1 MVAMLDLS
9 KARDWVQWLVPT
21 GIIACLMIIFV
32 PLPAVTMD
40 MLLAANITIA
50 IVVLLTTVY
59 VRTPLELSIFP
70 SLLLATTMM
79 RLALNIATTRLILTR
94 GAIDGELA
102 AGQVI
107 SSFGGFVAGNQIAV
121 GLIIFAIIVIVQFM
135 VITKGATRISEV
147 SARFA
152 LDGMPGKQMAID
164 AELNAGN
171 ITHEQATER
180 RNEVADHADFYGAMD
195 GASKFVRGDAIAGIL
210 ITVINI
216 IGGLFIGLSQG
227 MTVAQAGETFTRL
240 TIGDGL
246 VSQLPALLISVAA
259 GLLLTRGTR
268 KTDLPKE
275 TVSQLFSRPGVLLIT
290 AGFLAV
296 MVFTELPAIPLLVIA
311 AACGSAAYLLLNRPS
326 EPIATTNPPANPKPQ
341 NMEQPISKLLE
352 RDVMEMELGID
363 LIPLADSRK
372 GGTLLSEITAVR
384 VQLAKEMGI
393 ILPKVRVRDNLSL
406 KGNHFQILLHG
417 DQVLTGAV
425 YRDQNLIADC
435 RLAEKETTIMTTSD
449 FPWHPHAGWT
459 EDQVPN
465 CFAPTDVLRQA
476 INWVAS
482 RHASELLTR
491 DATRQ
496 LVDELQ
502 KNSPTV
508 VEELIP
514 SQLSLGKVQQ
524 ILSALIFEG
533 ISIRPLNLIFE
544 ALSDF
549 APTIQ
554 DKAELVERVRQRLS
568 RQISHEL
575 RNHRKKIICFGI
587 SDELQ
592 RRIAEGFEPASQGY
606 AIDLPSATIDKLR
619 QSIAIGAEHLQSI
632 DRRPVLHVNQE
643 IRPVIAWLA
652 EDMLPQL
659 FVLGSSEISTDTEID
674 RVAEITTEDII
685 STASSAA
692 A

>member
-1 MVAMLDLS
+1 
-9 KARDWVQWLVPT
+9 
-21 GIIACLMIIFV
+21 MIIFV
-32 PLPAVTMD
+32 PLPAAVMD

-50 IVVLLTTVY
+50 IVILLTTVY

-102 AGQVI
+102 AGGVI
-107 SSFGGFVAGNQIAV
+107 NSFSGFVSGNQIAV
-121 GLIIFAIIVIVQFM
+121 GLVIFAIIVIVQFV

-171 ITHEQATER
+171 ITHEQATQR
-180 RNEVADHADFYGAMD
+180 RSEVAEHADFYGAMD
-195 GASKFVRGDAIAGIL
+195 GASKFVRGDAIAGVL

-227 MTVAQAGETFTRL
+227 MNLAQAGETFTRL

-246 VSQLPALLISVAA
+246 VSQLPALLISVSA

-268 KTDLPKE
+268 KTDLPQE
-275 TVSQLFSRPGVLLIT
+275 TVTQLFSRPAIMIIT
-290 AGFLAV
+290 AGFLAA
-296 MVFTELPAIPLLVIA
+296 MVFTKLPAVPLLVIA
-311 AACGSAAYLLLNRPS
+311 AACGSVAYLLLNKPAVQP
-326 EPIATTNPPANPKPQ
+326 EPAKQPANPKPQ
-341 NMEQPISKLLE
+341 SLEQPISKLLE
-352 RDVMEMELGID
+352 RDVMEFELGIE

-372 GGTLLSEITAVR
+372 GGTLLAEITAVR
-384 VQLAKEMGI
+384 VQLAKELGV

-406 KGNHFQILLHG
+406 EGRRFQILLHG
-417 DQVLTGAV
+417 NQVLTGTIHP
-425 YRDQNLIADC
+425 DQRLVPDC
-435 RLAEKETTIMTTSD
+435 RRAEKETTIMTTSD
-449 FPWHPHAGWT
+449 FPWAPHAGWT
-459 EDQVPN
+459 DDQ
-465 CFAPTDVLRQA
+465 AQGSISATDALRQA
-476 INWVAS
+476 LNWVAN

-496 LVDELQ
+496 LVDELK

-508 VEELIP
+508 VDELIP
-514 SQLSLGKVQQ
+514 AQMSLGQVQQ
-524 ILSALIFEG
+524 VLSALVFEG
-533 ISIRPLNLIFE
+533 VSLRPLNLILE

-549 APTIQ
+549 ASLTK
-554 DKAELVERVRQRLS
+554 DRGELVERVRQRLS
-568 RQISHEL
+568 RQISHYL
-575 RNHRKKIICFGI
+575 RSQRRNIICFGI
-587 SDELQ
+587 SEDLQ
-592 RRIAEGFEPASQGY
+592 HRIAVGFEPTPQGY
-606 AIDLPSATIDKLR
+606 KLDLPSETTDKLR

-632 DRRPVLHVNQE
+632 DRRPVLFVNQE
-643 IRPVIAWLA
+643 IRPVVAWLA
-652 EDMLPQL
+652 EDMIPHL
-659 FVLGSSEISTDTEID
+659 FVLGSNELSSDTNTDSI
-674 RVAEITTEDII
+674 AEITTEDII
-685 STASSAA
+685 ATKSSAA